1 MKNCKTFYEAQTASR
16 LMEIVQPPSKPTPNQ
31 IKSYYDFGT
40 KFFFRRYTEICGHLL
55 SKCFESRV
63 RKCQEIVQCK
73 CFSSHQTETRFW
85 KICQVRKIFGW
96 LWDFLLENMKLK
108 KTLMSTGTYGQIYK
122 SCTPK
127 WYSQK
132 NKKIQNRNIRFW
144 IIYILVQISFFGYC
158 VRVF

>member
-16 LMEIVQPPSKPTPNQ
+16 LMEIVQPGSKPTPNQ

-63 RKCQEIVQCK
+63 LECQEIVQCK
-73 CFSSHQTETRFW
+73 CFSSDQTETRFR

-96 LWDFLLENMKLK
+96 LGDFLLENMKLK
-108 KTLMSTGTYGQIYK
+108 KTLMSTGTCGQIYK

-127 WYSQK
+127 
-132 NKKIQNRNIRFW
+132 
-144 IIYILVQISFFGYC
+144 
-158 VRVF
+158 